1 MKLTA
6 TRWTEGDHDGSNNL
20 IKQWFLVYGVPRKYR
35 SSVELYQVA
44 SAFGVL
50 IDVDEESFKVGDK
63 EPISLKIAL
72 TNIDGAPF
80 SYHYVVGWP
89 SRMVMLTVQAKID
102 SENSSHSTRTVNSAG
117 NHMLDFGDS
126 SDKEHTKE
134 LKAAQSTLMEDPACI
149 EQSRLHDGKTKENKI
164 TTPAATV
171 NNSKETTIQ
180 SSKPEGVQSIC
191 LKSKLNKND
200 WRRPFQRYIKPSYQ
214 ACIHKEK

>member
-1 MKLTA
+1 M
-6 TRWTEGDHDGSNNL
+6 
-20 IKQWFLVYGVPRKYR
+20 
-35 SSVELYQVA
+35 ELYQVA

-102 SENSSHSTRTVNSAG
+102 SENTSHSTRTVNSAG

-134 LKAAQSTLMEDPACI
+134 LKAAQSTLLEDPACI